1 LNLPQILNKLTPN
14 KSIKAGK
21 KKSSYIKIAIAT
33 CFGTF
38 LEWYDFLTFASLAVI
53 FGPLFFPSSD
63 PNTGLLASLATF
75 GVGMVVRPI
84 GSALFGSLGDRIGR
98 KPVFMI
104 TIGLM
109 GAATVCVGFL
119 PTYAQIGIWAPILLV
134 TLRLVQ
140 GLSAGGEIG
149 GGAVYLAEHAGNH
162 YRGFKTSFLQLMGPL
177 GILASTVQISLLQN
191 HLTSEQFM
199 DWGWRVPFWVS
210 LLLLIVGFFIRRSLE
225 ETPVFLE
232 LEKYKQTES
241 QLLNNFKN
249 AEIRK
254 RMFLLFLCI
263 SSSGA
268 ILFFCLQVYTG
279 IFLKTSVKL
288 EAALV
293 DQLSII
299 STLTLFP
306 LTICAGWLSDKYG
319 RKPIV
324 LSGIILGA
332 AAIYPVFTSLQYLG
346 TLYINHQHPIA
357 LIEITTILIFLSCL
371 LALVVGPQTAL
382 LAELFPAK
390 NRNSAATLPHNL
402 AAGWIGGLL
411 PLIVTWLNQT
421 YGNNLTGLWYPT
433 TFLICAALIAY
444 KYLPETSRANIN
456 A

>member
-1 LNLPQILNKLTPN
+1 LTPN
-14 KSIKAGK
+14 KPIEVNK
-21 KKSSYIKIAIAT
+21 KKSSYTKIAIAT

-149 GGAVYLAEHAGNH
+149 GGAVYLAEHAGNG

-177 GILASTVQISLLQN
+177 GILASTIQLSLLQN
-191 HLTSEQFM
+191 HLTTEQFM
-199 DWGWRVPFWVS
+199 DWGWRVPFWIS
-210 LLLLIVGFFIRRSLE
+210 LLLLIIAFYARRSIE
-225 ETPVFLE
+225 ETPAFLE
-232 LEKYKQTES
+232 LAKQGQTKS
-241 QLLNNFKN
+241 QLLNNFKDK
-249 AEIRK
+249 EIRK
-254 RMFLLFLCI
+254 RMFLLFLCV

-268 ILFFCLQVYTG
+268 ILFFCIQVYTA
-279 IFLKTSVKL
+279 IFLKTSVRL
-288 EAALV
+288 DPALV
-293 DQLSII
+293 DKLSILA
-299 STLTLFP
+299 TCALLP
-306 LTICAGWLSDKYG
+306 LTVFCGWLSDLFG
-319 RKPIV
+319 RKAVV

-332 AAIYPVFTSLQYLG
+332 VFIYPSFRMLEQLGHTFIEAGDLSSLLG
-346 TLYINHQHPIA
+346 ISG
-357 LIEITTILIFLSCL
+357 ILIFLITT

-382 LAELFPAK
+382 LAEFFPAK
-390 NRNSAATLPHNL
+390 NRNSAATLSHNL

-411 PLIVTWLNQT
+411 PFFVTLLNQAM
-421 YGNNLTGLWYPT
+421 GSNLAGLCYPII
-433 TFLICAALIAY
+433 FLGASGFIALL
-444 KYLPETSRANIN
+444 YLPETKGLELLK
-456 A
+456 

>member
-1 LNLPQILNKLTPN
+1 L
-14 KSIKAGK
+14 AAK
-21 KKSSYIKIAIAT
+21 KTIEVSKTKSSYAKIAIAT

-63 PNTGLLASLATF
+63 PNSGLLASLATF

-84 GSALFGSLGDRIGR
+84 GSALFGSLGDRLGR

-109 GAATVCVGFL
+109 GFATVAVGFL

-134 TLRLVQ
+134 MLRLVQ

-149 GGAVYLAEHAGNH
+149 GGAVYLAEHAGNSF
-162 YRGFKTSFLQLMGPL
+162 RGLKTSFLQLMGPL
-177 GILASTVQISLLQN
+177 GILASTIQISLLQN
-191 HLTSEQFM
+191 HLTTGQFM

-210 LLLLIVGFFIRRSLE
+210 LLLLIIAFYARSSIE

-232 LEKYKQTES
+232 LTKQGQTES
-241 QLLNNFKN
+241 QLLNNFRD
-249 AEIRK
+249 ADIRK

-268 ILFFCLQVYTG
+268 ILFFCVQVYTA

-288 EAALV
+288 DPALV
-293 DQLSII
+293 DKFSILATC
-299 STLTLFP
+299 TLLP
-306 LTICAGWLSDKYG
+306 LTVFAGWLSDLFG
-319 RKPIV
+319 RKTIV
-324 LSGIILGA
+324 FTGISLGA
-332 AAIYPVFTSLQYLG
+332 TFIYPSFKLLQQLG
-346 TLYINHQHPIA
+346 NTYAEIGSSSA
-357 LIEITTILIFLSCL
+357 LLGIFGTLIFLTTT
-371 LALVVGPQTAL
+371 LALVVGPQTAF

-390 NRNSAATLPHNL
+390 NRSSAATLPHNL

-411 PLIVTWLNQT
+411 PLIVTLLNQFWK
-421 YGNNLTGLWYPT
+421 NDLAGLWYPT
-433 TFLICAALIAY
+433 FFLATGVIVGLRHI
-444 KYLPETSRANIN
+444 PETHKNQLMG
-456 A
+456 